1 MALPTDSSDTFV
13 REVEDNIRRDQAQD
27 FLRKYGGLLIAA
39 VVLFLAAVGGWLY
52 WQNREQK
59 QSAEQSEQLLQAY
72 TDIGSNNTADVPQR
86 LDALAEEGGDIVR
99 GSALFTRASLALE
112 QGDRAKALAI
122 YRQAHEDEGLPQ
134 PYRDI
139 ALIRSTTLDF
149 DNLKPEQVI
158 ASLQPLTKAGNP
170 WFGSAGELT
179 AMAYLKQ
186 GKPAD
191 AGRLFAAIAADSQVP
206 ESIRS
211 RSVQIAGTLG
221 VDATASMPG
230 LPQ

>member
-13 REVEDNIRRDQAQD
+13 REVEENIRRDQAQH
-27 FLRKYGGLLIAA
+27 FVKKYGGWLIAA
-39 VVLFLAAVGGWLY
+39 VVLFLAAVAGWLY
-52 WQNREQK
+52 WQNRELK
-59 QSAEQSEQLLQAY
+59 RSSEQSEQLIQVY
-72 TDIGSNNTADVPQR
+72 TDIGSGKTGDVPQR
-86 LDALAEEGGDIVR
+86 LDRLAEEGGDIVR
-99 GSALFTRASLALE
+99 ASALFTRASLALE
-112 QGDRAKALAI
+112 QGDRAKALAT
-122 YRQAHEDEGLPQ
+122 YRQVHEDEGLPQ

-139 ALIRSTTLDF
+139 ALIRATTLDF

-191 AGRLFAAIAADSQVP
+191 AARLFAAIAADNQVP

-211 RSVQIAGTLG
+211 RAVQIAGTLG

>member
-13 REVEDNIRRDQAQD
+13 REVEENIRRDQAQH
-27 FLRKYGGLLIAA
+27 FVKKYGGWLIAA
-39 VVLFLAAVGGWLY
+39 VVLFLAAVAGWLY
-52 WQNREQK
+52 WQNRELK
-59 QSAEQSEQLLQAY
+59 RSSEQSEQLIQVY
-72 TDIGSNNTADVPQR
+72 TDIGSGKTGDVPQR
-86 LDALAEEGGDIVR
+86 LDRLAEEGGDIVR
-99 GSALFTRASLALE
+99 ASALFTRASLALE
-112 QGDRAKALAI
+112 QGDRAKALAT
-122 YRQAHEDEGLPQ
+122 YRQVLEDEGLPQ

-139 ALIRSTTLDF
+139 ALIRATTLDF

-191 AGRLFAAIAADSQVP
+191 AARLFAAIAADNQVP

-211 RSVQIAGTLG
+211 RAVQIAGTLG

>member
-13 REVEDNIRRDQAQD
+13 REVEENIRRDQAQN
-27 FLRKYGGLLIAA
+27 FVRKYGAWLIAA
-39 VVLFLAAVGGWLY
+39 VVLFLAAVAGWLY
-52 WQNREQK
+52 WQNRELK
-59 QSAEQSEQLLQAY
+59 RSAEQSEQLIQVY
-72 TDIGSNNTADVPQR
+72 TDIGSGKTGDVPQR
-86 LDALAEEGGDIVR
+86 LDRLAEEGGDIVR
-99 GSALFTRASLALE
+99 ASALFTRASLALQ
-112 QGDRAKALAI
+112 QGDRAKALAT

-139 ALIRSTTLDF
+139 ALIRATTLDF

-191 AGRLFAAIAADSQVP
+191 AARLFAAIAADNQVP

-211 RSVQIAGTLG
+211 RAVQIAGTLG